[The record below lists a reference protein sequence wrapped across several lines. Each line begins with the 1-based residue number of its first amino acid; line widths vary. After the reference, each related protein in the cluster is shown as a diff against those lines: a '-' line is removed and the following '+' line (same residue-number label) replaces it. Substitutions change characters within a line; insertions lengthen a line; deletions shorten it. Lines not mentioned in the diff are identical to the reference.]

1 MSRAA
6 HEVDADEW
14 HRYVALRDGTRVLV
28 RQIRPED
35 RDRLAAGFEQ
45 LSPASRYLRFH
56 SAIDHLSAGHLD
68 YLTVVDHV
76 DHEAV
81 VAIDLERPDAPGIGV
96 ARYVREPYEHDVA
109 EAAITVADEYQ
120 GQGAGTLLLGAL
132 TDRAESNGI
141 RVFRNYVLDGNHTM
155 LEVFDHLGGVRSREN
170 DNLWRVDLPLPSSLD
185 ELPDSA
191 AGKAFLA
198 AARGQRHLV
207 SLFPPI
213 WSRFKGRRRE
223 RGRAAEDAE
232 AAEVDALFDRA
243 EPPSSDPDG

>member
-1 MSRAA
+1 VTRAA
-6 HEVDADEW
+6 DHVDAHEW
-14 HRYVALRDGTRVLV
+14 HRYVELRDGTRVLL

-56 SAIDHLSAGHLD
+56 SALDHLSPQHLD

-81 VAIDLERPDAPGIGV
+81 VAVDLERPESPGIGV
-96 ARYVREPYEHDVA
+96 ARYVREPDEPEVA
-109 EAAITVADEYQ
+109 EAAITVADEYH

-132 TDRAESNGI
+132 TDRAKTNGI
-141 RVFRNYVLDGNHTM
+141 TVFRNYVLEGNHAM
-155 LEVFDHLGGVRSREN
+155 LEVFDHLGGIRSREN
-170 DNLWRVDLPLPSSLD
+170 DNLWRVDLPLPSTLD

-213 WSRFKGRRRE
+213 WSRLKGRRRD
-223 RGRAAEDAE
+223 RTEDDE
-232 AAEVDALFDRA
+232 AAAAFDEIESRRA
-243 EPPSSDPDG
+243 DGDS